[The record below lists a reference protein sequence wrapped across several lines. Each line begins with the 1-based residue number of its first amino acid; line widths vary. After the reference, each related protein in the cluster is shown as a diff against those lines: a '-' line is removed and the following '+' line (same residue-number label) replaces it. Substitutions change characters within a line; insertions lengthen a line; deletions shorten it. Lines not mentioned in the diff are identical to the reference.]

1 MRQSCA
7 IGLGPPTIFGLIAL
21 PVTSNSAGSIAGK
34 RETDTWITLISTPVV
49 PLVAAGF
56 GALIIP
62 ARGPDDNSG
71 N

>member
-7 IGLGPPTIFGLIAL
+7 IGLGPTIFGLIAL
-21 PVTSNSAGSIAGK
+21 LVTSNSAGSIAGK
-34 RETDTWITLISTPVV
+34 RKKETWIKLISTPVV

-56 GALIIP
+56 DALIFP
-62 ARGPDDNSG
+62 ARGPDDDSG